1 MSNIFH
7 ALKKL
12 YKIPLDKMAS
22 NLHYHQSNIYILQDK
37 FDLLE
42 KEFPSIYQSLLSCS
56 HNKDKRTYKEYA
68 QDLVS
73 SWIFE
78 DTLLS
83 HLSKA
88 KLDVILNGADK
99 ERIILSHTK
108 IATTSDYLVRKQK
121 KERFVEL
128 INSYTSYWVNSK
140 KIDLRDNKY
149 LKMEAKNVLLLC
161 IDVYSNTFYIVD
173 INKNCQATYIPYH
186 HAYGKPAY
194 SIDITKLTPYR
205 LSLIA
210 LVQELEN
217 KIELS

>member
-1 MSNIFH
+1 M
-7 ALKKL
+7 LKKL

-42 KEFPSIYQSLLSCS
+42 KEFPSIYQNLLSCS

-83 HLSKA
+83 YLSKA
-88 KLDVILNGADK
+88 KLDVILKGADK

-108 IATTSDYLVRKQK
+108 IETTSDYLVRKEE

-128 INSYTSYWVNSK
+128 INSYTPYWVNNK
-140 KIDLRDNKY
+140 RIDLRDNKY
-149 LKMEAKNVLLLC
+149 LKMKAKNVLLLC
-161 IDVYSNTFYIVD
+161 IDVYSNIFYIVEPLAD
-173 INKNCQATYIPYH
+173 FQNQ
-186 HAYGKPAY
+186 
-194 SIDITKLTPYR
+194 
-205 LSLIA
+205 SLI
-210 LVQELEN
+210 
-217 KIELS
+217 